1 LHRFSPGPGAGPGGR
16 VGASAIP
23 LSPGTSEGGGGK
35 EDGTAD
41 LITAF
46 VEYLHRERGASPHTL
61 RGYERDLRAFEAYL
75 TREDGDEPHNGADW
89 TGVTHREIRGYLG
102 MLLRTREKSSVSR
115 TLSVFR
121 TFFRFLRKRGYME
134 ANPASLVSY
143 PRKAGRR
150 IEYLTVDDVFT
161 LLALPSTETISGLR
175 DRAIL
180 ELLYSTGIRV
190 GEMVALDRGDIRWD
204 ESTVRVL
211 GKGSKERIVPV
222 GDPAVTA
229 LDAYRKALDASPRKG
244 PDADMDEEA
253 LFLNLRGG
261 RLTARSVN
269 RIIKKYILIG
279 SLALDVSPHSLRHAF
294 ATHLME
300 MGADLRDIQELLG
313 HESISTTQK
322 YTHVSLDRLMEVY
335 DKAHPRSK
343 RSEYDETT

>member
-1 LHRFSPGPGAGPGGR
+1 M
-16 VGASAIP
+16 
-23 LSPGTSEGGGGK
+23 
-35 EDGTAD
+35 
-41 LITAF
+41 
-46 VEYLHRERGASPHTL
+46 HRERGASPHTL
-61 RGYERDLRAFEAYL
+61 RGYEYDLRAFETFL
-75 TREDGDEPHNGADW
+75 QEEDREDSPDSVDW
-89 TGVTHREIRGYLG
+89 TRVTPEDIRRYLG
-102 MLLRTREKSSVSR
+102 VLLRTREKSSTSR
-115 TLSVFR
+115 ALSVFR
-121 TFFRFLRKRGYME
+121 TFFRFLRKKGYLPD
-134 ANPASLVSY
+134 NPASLVSY

-150 IEYLTVDDVFT
+150 IEYLTVDDVYA
-161 LLALPSTETISGLR
+161 LLSLPSGDTVQGLR

-190 GEMVALDRGDIRWD
+190 GELVALDVKDVRWD

-211 GKGSKERIVPV
+211 GKGAKERVVPV
-222 GDPAVTA
+222 GGPALAA
-229 LDAYRKALDASPRKG
+229 LDAYRKVRDLSPSQKEG
-244 PDADMDEEA
+244 MDGEA
-253 LFLNLRGG
+253 LLLNLRGG

-335 DKAHPRSK
+335 DHAHPRSK